1 MDVLEDDQ
9 MIQAVLGRSDFVGGI
24 DNEALDFSQLEH
36 FINDDTD
43 DNHTYFGDT
52 LSNNESISP
61 TRHLPSV
68 VVGLEGA
75 TTNTGASNG
84 TGTMTTAASHCH
96 SSQLISKA
104 AVAATAAATA
114 STTTPQ
120 NASTTVVVDGT
131 VYSHPSHNLPESPPD
146 SGSEPPYSPQAHS
159 PNQKVTPAGGLQ
171 ELLLQS
177 PIPVAGHRT
186 TASLSNTI
194 FGKSS
199 HGPAIHIQG
208 SDTVLV
214 QHPAVLTPLLTHQ
227 QQQQQQQ
234 NTSTASNTLALAAA
248 HAGLPT
254 TNISISEEHSTNG
267 ITAVYSSLNNGSKK
281 RKLSEDSVR
290 VKQENELSNDDELS
304 YQEGPG
310 EGSMY
315 LDSSSFQCIRFQPFQ
330 QTSWHTLCDQNL
342 KELPMPHYRV
352 DADKG
357 FNFSNADDAFVC
369 QKKNHFQITCHTQLQ
384 GEAQFVKTQD
394 GLRKISSFHLH
405 FYGVK
410 VESPTQ
416 TIKVEQSQS
425 DRSKKAFHPVLVD
438 LHGEQV
444 TKVTVGRLH
453 FSETTSNNMRKKGK
467 PNPDQRYFYL
477 VVGLHAHCNDSNHYP
492 IISHASER
500 IIVRASNPGQF
511 ESDVELCWQRGMSA
525 DSIYHAGKVGINTDR
540 PDEALVIHGNLKV
553 TGHIVQP
560 SDVRLKRDIQEC
572 NSKEQLRNLQQLRV
586 VRYKYDPSFSQHCGL
601 DMDSDIGI
609 IAQELQSILPEAVM
623 PAGDITLPN
632 GTKIDNFLVVNK
644 ERILMESVGAVKE
657 LCKVTDNLEN
667 RIDELERINRRLVKL
682 KRFDS
687 MKSVNSTLST
697 MTKNS
702 LSRKGKK
709 ANCSES
715 NLMCYNQIIQITIII
730 LVLIMTF
737 CLLSMTTLYF
747 LELRKRNQFDQP
759 LRYSDLKTSDKRT
772 LGGNG
777 FHSTTMSLFLDSV
790 DSRRN
795 ESNVKT
801 FTKNWVSIPDRL
813 IPDNRGLYSP
823 DVHGLDNIPSSLG
836 RGTTCSIPA
845 DFSHKC
851 QMICCEQDNNI
862 RNSNSYHYGSDRYQ
876 IGRNEM
882 TSATNTIEE
891 GREREH
897 LSLRRQSLVKQPES
911 WMKSHRKLSSSI
923 GRNKRDTDEWL
934 ENSYPNSENLPEPGQ
949 FELAV
954 SIVGSNFSCT
964 LGAEFCDSGD
974 MDYSTCMNL
983 SPYNFSYVIPISRYI
998 SDSIFIV
1005 RFNFPNSGRIQS
1017 VMSCPGVVRPVKCMC
1032 SRSHSLSYSVEQTH
1046 LDSEG
1051 QFTINIIQSHAL
1063 SLRYRVPLMETM
1075 DLCSLSEDNLGV
1087 TFVEY
1092 NIFLFR
1098 DCDD

>member
-9 MIQAVLGRSDFVGGI
+9 VIQAVLSRSDFVGGI

-52 LSNNESISP
+52 LSNNESVSP

-68 VVGLEGA
+68 VVSVEG
-75 TTNTGASNG
+75 TTTASS
-84 TGTMTTAASHCH
+84 TGTTSPHPN
-96 SSQLISKA
+96 QLVAKPSA
-104 AVAATAAATA
+104 TSAVANFSQQNTA
-114 STTTPQ
+114 
-120 NASTTVVVDGT
+120 TVVVDGT

-159 PNQKVTPAGGLQ
+159 PHQKVTPSAGLQ
-171 ELLLQS
+171 DLLLQS
-177 PIPVAGHRT
+177 PVSVPGHQ
-186 TASLSNTI
+186 ASLGNTI
-194 FGKSS
+194 YGKPP
-199 HGPAIHIQG
+199 HTIHIQG

-227 QQQQQQQ
+227 QQ
-234 NTSTASNTLALAAA
+234 TTAANNTLALAAA

-254 TNISISEEHSTNG
+254 SNISEEHQTNG
-267 ITAVYSSLNNGSKK
+267 ITAIYTSLNNGAKK
-281 RKLSEDSVR
+281 RKLSEDNVR
-290 VKQENELSNDDELS
+290 VKQETELCNDDELS

-330 QTSWHTLCDQNL
+330 QTAWHTLCDQNL
-342 KELPMPHYRV
+342 KELPIPHYRV

-384 GEAQFVKTQD
+384 GDAQFVKTQD
-394 GLRKISSFHLH
+394 GLRKIGSFHLH

-438 LHGEQV
+438 LHGEQL

-511 ESDVELCWQRGMSA
+511 ESDVELCWQRGSTP
-525 DSIYHAGKVGINTDR
+525 DSIYHAGKVGVNTDR
-540 PDEALVIHGNLKV
+540 PDEALVVHGNLKV
-553 TGHIVQP
+553 TGHIVHP
-560 SDVRLKRDIQEC
+560 SDARAKRDIQEC
-572 NSKEQLRNLQQLRV
+572 DSKEQLRNLQQLRV
-586 VRYKYDPSFSQHCGL
+586 VKYKYDPAFSQHCGL
-601 DMDSDIGI
+601 DTESDTGI
-609 IAQELQSILPEAVM
+609 IAQELQNVLPEAVM
-623 PAGDITLPN
+623 PAGDIILPN

-687 MKSVNSTLST
+687 IKSINSTLSS
-697 MTKNS
+697 MTKS
-702 LSRKGKK
+702 SVSKKSGKSK
-709 ANCSES
+709 CSEK
-715 NLMCYNQIIQITIII
+715 NVMCYNQIIQVTIIV
-730 LVLIMTF
+730 LVLIMAF

-747 LELRKRNQFDQP
+747 LELQKRNHFDRP
-759 LRYSDLKTSDKRT
+759 VGYPSFKTSDERN
-772 LGGNG
+772 LGGSR
-777 FHSTTMSLFLDSV
+777 FHSTTTSLFLDTV
-790 DSRRN
+790 DTRLN
-795 ESNVKT
+795 QTDVTT
-801 FTKNWVSIPDRL
+801 FGKNWFAPPDR
-813 IPDNRGLYSP
+813 IVHDNKGLYGP
-823 DVHGLDNIPSSLG
+823 DTTGLDHIPSSLG
-836 RGTTCSIPA
+836 RSTTCSIPA

-851 QMICCEQDNNI
+851 QITCCEQDNI
-862 RNSNSYHYGSDRYQ
+862 RSSNNYHYTSDQYH
-876 IGRNEM
+876 IGRPEM
-882 TSATNTIEE
+882 TPATNAIEE
-891 GREREH
+891 ARENLGH
-897 LSLRRQSLVKQPES
+897 RRQSLVKQPDT
-911 WMKSHRKLSSSI
+911 WIKSHHKLSSVS
-923 GRNKRDTDEWL
+923 RAKRDAEEWL
-934 ENSYPNSENLPEPGQ
+934 ENSYPNSESLAEPVQ
-949 FELAV
+949 YDVAV
-954 SIVGSNFSCT
+954 TVTGSNFTCT
-964 LGAEFCDSGD
+964 LGAEFCDRGEI
-974 MDYSTCMNL
+974 DYSICTNL
-983 SPYNFSYVIPISRYI
+983 SPYNYSYVIPISRYL
-998 SDSIFIV
+998 SDSFIV
-1005 RFNFPNSGRIQS
+1005 VRFIFSNAWPTQL
-1017 VMSCPGVVRPVKCMC
+1017 VMPCPGIVRPVKCLC
-1032 SRSHSLSYSVEQTH
+1032 DHYSLSLGAEQSH
-1046 LDSEG
+1046 LGSEG
-1051 QFTINIIQSHAL
+1051 QFTVNIVQSQSLA
-1063 SLRYRVPLMETM
+1063 LRYRVPLMETS

-1087 TFVEY
+1087 TFLEY

-1098 DCDD
+1098 DCED